1 VTRSTKIENA
11 LVIDDD
17 DLFRTTLGSSLRRRG
32 LKVRTAA
39 SVEEGLFVVEDGL
52 VDLLIVDQRMP
63 RGNGLDALARFR
75 RHLPEAVIVMLT
87 GFGDIPLAVEAVRE
101 GADTLLSKPIDPDQ
115 LLRVAVDLRARP
127 RISSATPASPL
138 CLNLEEMEREAI
150 RAALKEAGGV
160 VWRAAKLLG
169 IDRRTLQRKMRR
181 FG

>member
-1 VTRSTKIENA
+1 VTRSKIENA
-11 LVIDDD
+11 LVVDDD

-32 LKVRTAA
+32 LTVRTAA
-39 SVEEGLFVVEDGL
+39 SVDEGLFVIEGDA

-63 RGNGLDALARFR
+63 RKSGLEALARFR

-101 GADTLLSKPIDPDQ
+101 GADTLLSKPIDPDR
-115 LLRVAVDLRARP
+115 LLRIAADLRARP
-127 RISSATPASPL
+127 RLSSTAPTSPL
-138 CLNLEEMEREAI
+138 CLNLEEMERETI

-181 FG
+181 IG